1 MKKIFLIM
9 VSLSLVFSIEAKKNK
24 RLTEKDMRGYLM
36 VYFKDETHGL
46 YMALSEDGYTFTD
59 INNGNPIIAGDTI
72 ALQKGIRDPHI
83 MRGPDNAFYLA
94 MTDLHIYARKEGIR
108 NTDWE
113 RDGEEYGWGNNR
125 SIILMKSYDLI
136 KWTISNFRMDIAFP
150 ELKDIG
156 CVWAPET
163 IYDEEAGKLMVYYT
177 MRLKNELNRL
187 YYSYVDDDFTRLVT
201 APRLLFEYP
210 KNVSYID
217 ADITK
222 VDDKFHMFYTPHDGG
237 AGVKQA
243 VSDQINRGYIYDPE
257 WYDLEKRACE
267 APNVWK
273 RIGEDKW
280 VLMYDVYSLKPNNMG
295 FCETTDFK
303 HFKNLGYFNSG
314 VMKTTNFTSP
324 KHGAII
330 HLTEKE
336 AKKLK
341 EYWKQ

>member
-59 INNGNPIIAGDTI
+59 INNGNPIIAGDTV

-136 KWTISNFRMDIAFP
+136 KWTISNFRMDLAFP
-150 ELKDIG
+150 ELEDIG

-201 APRLLFEYP
+201 APRLLF
-210 KNVSYID
+210 
-217 ADITK
+217 
-222 VDDKFHMFYTPHDGG
+222 
-237 AGVKQA
+237 
-243 VSDQINRGYIYDPE
+243 
-257 WYDLEKRACE
+257 
-267 APNVWK
+267 
-273 RIGEDKW
+273 
-280 VLMYDVYSLKPNNMG
+280 
-295 FCETTDFK
+295 
-303 HFKNLGYFNSG
+303 
-314 VMKTTNFTSP
+314 
-324 KHGAII
+324 
-330 HLTEKE
+330 
-336 AKKLK
+336 
-341 EYWKQ
+341 